1 VNTPYYI
8 ARRYLVSKSSN
19 NAINFMSFLAAFGVF
34 VSAASLFVVLSG
46 FSGLKDYSLGFISY
60 TSPDLKVSS
69 ISGKSFILN
78 ESDFVSLSNSSLF
91 SSTSRAVEERV
102 LISSNKNSQIIQLKG
117 VDEFFPRSV
126 VDSVLVEGE
135 WIAQGKNELVVGWGV
150 ANSLGLEV
158 LDNINAPMVYAP
170 KPGSGQVLSVDDAF
184 TSSVFLTTGVFQIN
198 EESNNSV
205 VYTSLSDTQKLLGYA
220 SSQVSSVDFYLH
232 ASANETKAIE
242 EIKAVLGDS
251 FLVKTRLA
259 QNDTLYKMLNTE
271 QAAVYLIFTL
281 VVIIALFNV
290 VGALI
295 MMILEKRKDLRVLL
309 SLGLVKKEIGQVFF
323 YQGVLISVAGSF
335 FGVVVGFCLVL
346 LQQKF
351 SLFMITPSLAYPVS
365 VSVMTFFVVLF
376 TVVFL
381 GGVASKIA
389 SLQALRSV
397 ENEF

>member
-91 SSTSRAVEERV
+91 SSASRVVEERV

>member
-1 VNTPYYI
+1 MNTPYYI

-205 VYTSLSDTQKLLGYA
+205 VYTSLSDAQKLLGYA

-335 FGVVVGFCLVL
+335 LGVVVGFCLVL

-365 VSVMTFFVVLF
+365 VSVMTFVVVLF

-389 SLQALRSV
+389 SLQALRSL

>member
-1 VNTPYYI
+1 MNTPYYI

-205 VYTSLSDTQKLLGYA
+205 VYTSLSDAQKLLGYA

-232 ASANETKAIE
+232 SPVNETKAIE
-242 EIKAVLGDS
+242 EVRGVLGDS
-251 FLVKTRLA
+251 FVVKTRLA

-365 VSVMTFFVVLF
+365 VSVMTFVVVLF

-389 SLQALRSV
+389 SLQALRSL

>member
-91 SSTSRAVEERV
+91 SSASRVVEERV

-205 VYTSLSDTQKLLGYA
+205 VYTSLSDAQKLLGYA

-232 ASANETKAIE
+232 SPVNETKAIE
-242 EIKAVLGDS
+242 EVRGVLGDS
-251 FLVKTRLA
+251 FVVKTRLA

-323 YQGVLISVAGSF
+323 YQGLLISVAGSF

>member
-1 VNTPYYI
+1 MNTPYYI

-46 FSGLKDYSLGFISY
+46 FSGLKDYSLGFVSY

-205 VYTSLSDTQKLLGYA
+205 VYTSLSDAQKLLGYA

-232 ASANETKAIE
+232 SPVNETKAIE
-242 EIKAVLGDS
+242 EVRGVLGDS
-251 FLVKTRLA
+251 FVVKTRLA

-335 FGVVVGFCLVL
+335 LGVVVGFCLVL

-365 VSVMTFFVVLF
+365 VSVMTFVVVLF
-376 TVVFL
+376 TVIFL

-389 SLQALRSV
+389 SLQALRSL

>member
-1 VNTPYYI
+1 MNTPYYI
-8 ARRYLVSKSSN
+8 ARRYLISKSSN

-46 FSGLKDYSLGFISY
+46 FSGLKDFSLGFISY
-60 TSPDLKVSS
+60 TSPDLKASAN
-69 ISGKSFILN
+69 SGKTFILN
-78 ESDFVSLSNSSLF
+78 DAELVSLSGLSFF
-91 SSTSRAVEERV
+91 SNVSKTVEERV
-102 LISSNKNSQIIQLKG
+102 LIRSNKNSQIVRLKG
-117 VDEFFPRSV
+117 VDEFFPKSV
-126 VDSVLVEGE
+126 VDSILVEGG
-135 WIAQGKNELVVGWGV
+135 WIAQGEDELVVGWG
-150 ANSLGLEV
+150 AAHSLGLEV
-158 LDNINAPMVYAP
+158 LDNINPPMIYAP

-205 VYTSLSDTQKLLGYA
+205 VYTSLDAAQELLVYA
-220 SSQVSSVDFYLH
+220 PSQISSLNIYLNSSE
-232 ASANETKAIE
+232 NESQAIA
-242 EIKAVLGDS
+242 EIKDVLGDS
-251 FLVKTRLA
+251 FIVKNRLA
-259 QNDTLYKMLNTE
+259 QNDILYKMLNTE

-309 SLGLVKKEIGQVFF
+309 SLGLVKKEVGQVFC
-323 YQGVLISVAGSF
+323 YQGLLISVVGSF
-335 FGVVVGFCLVL
+335 LGVFVGFCLVL

-365 VSVMTFFVVLF
+365 VSLMTFVVVLL
-376 TVVFL
+376 TVLVL

-389 SLQALRSV
+389 SLQSLKSL
-397 ENEF
+397 EGEF